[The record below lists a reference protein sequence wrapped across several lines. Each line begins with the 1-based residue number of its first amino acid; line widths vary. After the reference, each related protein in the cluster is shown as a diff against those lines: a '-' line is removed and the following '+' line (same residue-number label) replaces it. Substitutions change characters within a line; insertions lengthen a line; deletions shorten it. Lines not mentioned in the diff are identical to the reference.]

1 MSSSKVT
8 LNTAYKA
15 CPNRDT
21 KLNFTTSEETA
32 PVADGYKPKEW
43 EAFQRWTTGIEFL
56 VCYFVCSSPGALV
69 NVLNNVIPHGFS
81 VVTATEKING
91 FTPVLLAVKSELK
104 DKAATAASKFVIS
117 NAEKQKCAREEMK
130 IMTREAP
137 FATIVVSGQPDFY
150 TWCKHNVKKSSD
162 GKKPIGPKASIWVSR
177 DGSCLVFYDPDGIM
191 RTISTDKVAVVQKQH
206 FQGLSEDGKKV
217 MSAFS
222 YIFRVL
228 QSGDFDIAIA
238 AKLVNL
244 IAPGWNYL
252 SEGVAKTRG
261 ITSPFVH
268 HQKTGT
274 LANKLTSKGSEVA
287 DVLVALGFAQKEELP
302 EDATFRQIVDSFIAP
317 PGGIVKQDLEEL
329 YESFES
335 GLEVVEEQR
344 EKDRLERLRRISK
357 SKQPVHKSN
366 TFSAL
371 AEEEPTSDVSETE
384 DLEEEGE
391 GSSQQVAQEE
401 AFPSISIKDYP
412 SLGNTTEVKPPSSSV
427 WGKRPCG
434 GPGA

>member
-1 MSSSKVT
+1 MSSSKGTVSSAST
-8 LNTAYKA
+8 RAGPT
-15 CPNRDT
+15 RDT
-21 KLNFTTSEETA
+21 NKLIFATSEESA
-32 PVADGYKPKEW
+32 PVADGYSRKEW
-43 EAFQRWTTGIEFL
+43 EAFQKWSTGIEFL
-56 VCYFVCSSPGALV
+56 LCYFVCSSPGALIT
-69 NVLNNVIPHGFS
+69 VLRKVIPRGFS

-104 DKAATAASKFVIS
+104 DNAATAAAKFVIS

-130 IMTREAP
+130 TMTRGAS
-137 FATIVVSGQPDFY
+137 FATIVVSGQPGFF
-150 TWCKHNVKKSSD
+150 TWCLHIVKKS
-162 GKKPIGPKASIWVSR
+162 GGPKASIWASR
-177 DGSCLVFYDPDGIM
+177 DGSCLEFYDSDRIK
-191 RTISTDKVAVVQKQH
+191 RTTSTDKVAVVQKQH
-206 FQGLSEDGKKV
+206 FHGLSEDGKKV

-228 QSGDFDIAIA
+228 QSGDFDIATS

-252 SEGVAKTRG
+252 SEGVAKKRG

-268 HQKTGT
+268 HQKPGT

-317 PGGIVKQDLEEL
+317 PGGIVEQDLTEL

-344 EKDRLERLRRISK
+344 EKDRLERLQRISK

-371 AEEEPTSDVSETE
+371 AEEEPTSDDSETE

-401 AFPSISIKDYP
+401 SFPSLSTKDYP
-412 SLGNTTEVKPPSSSV
+412 SLGNTTEVKPPSSV